1 MKIAIIGGGS
11 YAWMP
16 ILITNFLLN
25 SYFKNIRI
33 CLMDINASA
42 LADIELISKL
52 YAAKLTQNKIIFEIT
67 TELDHSLDGATY
79 VILAITHG
87 GSGTEIMD
95 HQIARKYGY
104 FNMIGHEV
112 GVAGC
117 SRTLRMVP
125 EAIRIARRMEIL
137 CPSALLLNVSNPLTA
152 VTRSIN
158 KYTGIKAYG
167 FCHGVVNHLAALLPL
182 FDADS
187 WEGVEFTAAGVDHCS
202 WLLDVKHHGK
212 DALKIMRDKGLIESA
227 NLGVLDALADD
238 PFSGREKLR
247 LRFILWGILGY
258 MPGIS
263 DLHIIDFFSQFVS
276 RPELREHFGIEYDH
290 ISEKTTGVDKYKNEV
305 RRQLEGKIT
314 PSLKRHNEIVDKFIC
329 ATSGGESF
337 IDVLNVPN
345 EGQIQNLPLD
355 SIVETKCLVD
365 ATGIHPIQAGAL
377 PPIIESIVRP
387 IIIRQELYMEAA
399 MEHDFYKL
407 RAALS
412 MDPLV
417 NDFRRIDDL
426 CHELIDYN
434 SQFVRG

>member
-1 MKIAIIGGGS
+1 
-11 YAWMP
+11 
-16 ILITNFLLN
+16 
-25 SYFKNIRI
+25 
-33 CLMDINASA
+33 
-42 LADIELISKL
+42 
-52 YAAKLTQNKIIFEIT
+52 
-67 TELDHSLDGATY
+67 
-79 VILAITHG
+79 
-87 GSGTEIMD
+87 
-95 HQIARKYGY
+95 
-104 FNMIGHEV
+104 
-112 GVAGC
+112 
-117 SRTLRMVP
+117 
-125 EAIRIARRMEIL
+125 
-137 CPSALLLNVSNPLTA
+137 
-152 VTRSIN
+152 
-158 KYTGIKAYG
+158 
-167 FCHGVVNHLAALLPL
+167 
-182 FDADS
+182 
-187 WEGVEFTAAGVDHCS
+187 
-202 WLLDVKHHGK
+202 
-212 DALKIMRDKGLIESA
+212 
-227 NLGVLDALADD
+227 VLDALADD